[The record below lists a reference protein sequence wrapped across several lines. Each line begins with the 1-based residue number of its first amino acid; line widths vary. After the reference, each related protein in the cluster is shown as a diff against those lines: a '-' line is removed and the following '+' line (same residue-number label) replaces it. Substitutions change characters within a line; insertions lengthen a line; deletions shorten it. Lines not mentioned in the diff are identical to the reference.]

1 MRSHQPRCGP
11 CPGELPP
18 SPGSALPQTCVTQSP
33 PRPGA
38 AGLRPLTE
46 PTIARCQHSLA
57 RIHPPLCHQKGMLC
71 PACHSRGKPALNQT
85 PGPQRRP
92 ERARLALRHSV
103 LGLRPRRAPRRAP
116 RPGTRGPSSRSQ
128 RESAWAPPGATRPAR
143 PTVPQQ
149 AWVQVA
155 LLRANQQQT
164 GARPGPGTPSP
175 SPPTS
180 PSTAA

>member
-1 MRSHQPRCGP
+1 MRSHQPQCGP

-18 SPGSALPQTCVTQSP
+18 SPGSALPRTRVTLRP
-33 PRPGA
+33 PRPAA

-71 PACHSRGKPALNQT
+71 PVCHSRGEPALNRT

-92 ERARLALRHSV
+92 ERTRLALRHSV
-103 LGLRPRRAPRRAP
+103 LGRRPHRAPRRSP

-128 RESAWAPPGATRPAR
+128 LESAWAPPGATQ
-143 PTVPQQ
+143 PTVPRQ
-149 AWVQVA
+149 AWVQGL

-164 GARPGPGTPSP
+164 GAWPGPGTLSP

-180 PSTAA
+180 PWTAA